1 MKKIKRFMSV
11 VMIAIAIMLV
21 LPFRAEAA
29 PKLSKK
35 KITLTVKKSATLSVK
50 GSNKKKVQWKTS
62 HKKVVQIKK
71 TKKQTSVKLVAKKK
85 GTAKITATVGRK
97 KLTCK
102 VTVKAK
108 KSVKPSVTP
117 ATPSKPSDNP
127 VKPSQPSNPSNP
139 NTPNKPST
147 GGLWNGTRE
156 EVVIGNGTL
165 DYPGKDNKYYLGY
178 TATTEEAIE
187 YYRYGVAL
195 TGDGKATGL
204 KVPYLDKELHN
215 GDTFFIYKY
224 DGEDYWNDP
233 ADENRAAVMFP
244 ADVSVN
250 QISWKITNNKTTD
263 GKPASYVLVYENYVD
278 GHPAVQCFP
287 LREGTADLTASAKD
301 DAGNVLYSVTV
312 HVDNRHADPEYQK
325 YYGWLEEMTHTP
337 VGTTKYVTINDEN
350 IRVDGAQG
358 ADDVETLMNVGAWI
372 ADHKIHTGT
381 GPMGDDPAHFYRDSC
396 KGGDCGDL
404 NQVIA
409 DAATVLGHTGW
420 ETLVRGVNNQI
431 GHIATSAVVGDV
443 YCEFDA
449 GGSGSSPGRG
459 FSGGAYYKKENI
471 VKIYDR
477 CVFKWREFGVP
488 YNVIGIDKDGYPIID
503 LNS

>member
-1 MKKIKRFMSV
+1 MKKMKRFMPV
-11 VMIAIAIMLV
+11 VMITIAIMLV

-35 KITLTVKKSATLSVK
+35 KITLTVKKSATLKIKGSSKKKVK
-50 GSNKKKVQWKTS
+50 WKTSNKKVIQ
-62 HKKVVQIKK
+62 VKK
-71 TKKQTSVKLVAKKK
+71 TKKQTIVKLVAKKK
-85 GTAKITATVGRK
+85 GTAKITATVGKK

-108 KSVKPSVTP
+108 KSVKPSETP

-127 VKPSQPSNPSNP
+127 VKPSQPSNP

-147 GGLWNGTRE
+147 GGTGTGIKDI
-156 EVVIGNGTL
+156 VIGNGTL

-178 TATTEEAIE
+178 TATTEEAKE
-187 YYRYGVAL
+187 YYMNGVAL
-195 TGDGKATGL
+195 TGDGKPTGL
-204 KVPYLDKELHN
+204 ITGMYGKELHN
-215 GDTFFIYKY
+215 GDTFFIYKSSRDDY
-224 DGEDYWNDP
+224 DDP
-233 ADENRAAVMFP
+233 AYYRRGEIMFP
-244 ADVSVN
+244 EGISVK
-250 QISWKITNNKTTD
+250 QISWEITNNKTAD
-263 GKPASYVLVYENYVD
+263 GDGHESVLCILVYED
-278 GHPAVQCFP
+278 FDDHTAVQCFG
-287 LREGTADLTASAKD
+287 LRKGTADLTVSAKN

-312 HVDNRHADPEYQK
+312 HVDNRYVDLKYQK

-381 GPMGDDPAHFYRDSC
+381 GPMGDDPAYFYRDSC

-420 ETLVRGVNNQI
+420 EMLVRGVNNQI

-449 GGSGSSPGRG
+449 GGSGSRPGRG

-471 VKIYDR
+471 VKSYHR

>member
-1 MKKIKRFMSV
+1 MKKMKRFMTV

-85 GTAKITATVGRK
+85 GTAKITATVGKK
-97 KLTCK
+97 KLICK
-102 VTVKAK
+102 VTVNAK
-108 KSVKPSVTP
+108 KSVKPSETP
-117 ATPSKPSDNP
+117 ATPGKPSDNP

-147 GGLWNGTRE
+147 SGLWDGIKDI
-156 EVVIGNGTL
+156 VIGNGTL
-165 DYPGKDNKYYLGY
+165 DYPGKDDKYYLGY
-178 TATTEEAIE
+178 TATTEEAKE
-187 YYRYGVAL
+187 YYMNGVAL
-195 TGDGKATGL
+195 TGDGKPTGL
-204 KVPYLDKELHN
+204 ITGIYGKELHN
-215 GDTFFIYKY
+215 GDTLFNY
-224 DGEDYWNDP
+224 DSPLDDYDDP
-233 ADENRAAVMFP
+233 AYYRRTEVMFP
-244 ADVSVN
+244 DGVSVN
-250 QISWKITNNKTTD
+250 QISWKITNNKTAD
-263 GKPASYVLVYENYVD
+263 GEPAFVIRAFED
-278 GHPAVQCFP
+278 FDDHTAIQCFG

-312 HVDNRHADPEYQK
+312 HVDNRYVKPEYQK

-409 DAATVLGHTGW
+409 DAATVLGHMGW

>member
-1 MKKIKRFMSV
+1 MKKMKRFMPV
-11 VMIAIAIMLV
+11 VMITIAIMLA
-21 LPFRAEAA
+21 LPLRTEAA

-35 KITLTVKKSATLSVK
+35 KITLTVKKSTTLNVK
-50 GSNKKKVQWKTS
+50 GSNKKKIKWKTS
-62 HKKVVQIKK
+62 NKKVVQVKRTRK
-71 TKKQTSVKLVAKKK
+71 SGTVKLVAKKK
-85 GTAKITATVGRK
+85 GTAKVTATVGGK

-108 KSVKPSVTP
+108 KSVKPSETP
-117 ATPSKPSDNP
+117 TTPSKPSDNP
-127 VKPSQPSNPSNP
+127 VKPSQPSNP

-147 GGLWNGTRE
+147 GGIEAGIRE

-165 DYPGKDNKYYLGY
+165 DYPGKDDKYYFGY
-178 TATTEEAIE
+178 TVTTEEAKE
-187 YYRYGVAL
+187 YYENGVIL
-195 TGDGKATGL
+195 TGDGNPTELITGIDG
-204 KVPYLDKELHN
+204 KKLHN
-215 GDTFFIYKY
+215 GDTLLNYESPLDDY
-224 DGEDYWNDP
+224 DDP
-233 ADENRAAVMFP
+233 AYYRRSEVMFP
-244 ADVSVN
+244 EGVSVE
-250 QISWKITNNKTTD
+250 QISWEITNNKTAD
-263 GKPASYVLVYENYVD
+263 GEPAFVIRAFEDFQD
-278 GHPAVQCFP
+278 GHPAVQCFG
-287 LREGTADLTASAKD
+287 LREGTANLTVSAKD
-301 DAGNVLYSVTV
+301 DNGNVLYSVTV
-312 HVDNRHADPEYQK
+312 HVDNRYVKPEYQK

-459 FSGGAYYKKENI
+459 LSGGAYYKKENI

>member
-1 MKKIKRFMSV
+1 MKKMKRFMTV

-85 GTAKITATVGRK
+85 GTAKITATVGKK

-108 KSVKPSVTP
+108 KSVKPSETP

-127 VKPSQPSNPSNP
+127 VKPSQPSNP

-147 GGLWNGTRE
+147 GGTGTGIKDI
-156 EVVIGNGTL
+156 VIGNGTL

-178 TATTEEAIE
+178 TATTEEAKE
-187 YYRYGVAL
+187 YYMNGVAL
-195 TGDGKATGL
+195 TGDGKPTGL
-204 KVPYLDKELHN
+204 ITGMYGKELHN
-215 GDTFFIYKY
+215 GDTFFIYKSSRDDY
-224 DGEDYWNDP
+224 DDP
-233 ADENRAAVMFP
+233 AYYRRGEIMFP
-244 ADVSVN
+244 EGISVE
-250 QISWKITNNKTTD
+250 QISWEITNNKTAD
-263 GKPASYVLVYENYVD
+263 GDGHESVLCILVYEDYD
-278 GHPAVQCFP
+278 GYPAVQCFG
-287 LREGTADLTASAKD
+287 LREGTADLTVSAKN

-312 HVDNRHADPEYQK
+312 HVDNRYVDLEYQK
-325 YYGWLEEMTHTP
+325 YYGWLEEMVNTP

-420 ETLVRGVNNQI
+420 ETLVLGMGGKI
-431 GHIATSAVVGDV
+431 GHIVTKAVVGDV
-443 YCEFDA
+443 VCRFDA
-449 GGSGSSPGRG
+449 GVSGTKLPRSFVG
-459 FSGGAYYKKENI
+459 F
-471 VKIYDR
+471 V
-477 CVFKWREFGVP
+477 
-488 YNVIGIDKDGYPIID
+488 IDKSGNQIATYFNTGYGGCTKRID
-503 LNS
+503 S

>member
-1 MKKIKRFMSV
+1 MKKMKRFMPV
-11 VMIAIAIMLV
+11 VMITIAIMLA
-21 LPFRAEAA
+21 LPLRTEAA

-35 KITLTVKKSATLSVK
+35 KITLTVKKSTTLSVK

-85 GTAKITATVGRK
+85 GTAKITATVGKK

-108 KSVKPSVTP
+108 KSVKPSETP
-117 ATPSKPSDNP
+117 ATPSKPS
-127 VKPSQPSNPSNP
+127 
-139 NTPNKPST
+139 NKPST
-147 GGLWNGTRE
+147 GGIEAGIRE

-165 DYPGKDNKYYLGY
+165 DYPGKDDKYYFGY
-178 TATTEEAIE
+178 TVTTEEAKE
-187 YYRYGVAL
+187 YYENGVIL
-195 TGDGKATGL
+195 TGDGKPTGL
-204 KVPYLDKELHN
+204 ITGIQGKELHN
-215 GDTFFIYKY
+215 GDTLLDYESPLDDY
-224 DGEDYWNDP
+224 DDP
-233 ADENRAAVMFP
+233 AYYRRGEVMFP
-244 ADVSVN
+244 EGVSVE
-250 QISWKITNNKTTD
+250 QISWEITNNKTAD
-263 GKPASYVLVYENYVD
+263 GEPAFVIRAFRDFQD
-278 GHPAVQCFP
+278 GHPAVQCFC
-287 LREGTADLTASAKD
+287 LREGTADLTVSAKGD
-301 DAGNVLYSVTV
+301 NGNVLYSVTV
-312 HVDNRHADPEYQK
+312 HVDNRCVEPEYQK

-381 GPMGDDPAHFYRDSC
+381 GPMGDHPAHFYRDSC

-420 ETLVRGVNNQI
+420 ETLVLGMGGKI
-431 GHIATSAVVGDV
+431 GHIVTKAVVGDV
-443 YCEFDA
+443 VCRFDA
-449 GGSGSSPGRG
+449 GVSGTKLPRSFVG
-459 FSGGAYYKKENI
+459 F
-471 VKIYDR
+471 V
-477 CVFKWREFGVP
+477 
-488 YNVIGIDKDGYPIID
+488 IDKSGNQIATYFNTGYGGCTKRID
-503 LNS
+503 S